1 VQTDLALVLLV
12 LVVAFAL
19 LASGLCWV
27 AVRRVDR
34 TRGEV
39 RRLTGRVD
47 DGRPIAARRLTDAK
61 DQASR
66 MAGAS
71 TILAGRLDSADAAM
85 AALSGRLRDGRGSI
99 DEAVQ
104 ERLLPLARW
113 IGRMVVIARLWKLQ
127 REMWRG

>member
-1 VQTDLALVLLV
+1 MQTDLALVLLV

-27 AVRRVDR
+27 AVRRIDR
-34 TRGEV
+34 TRREV

-47 DGRPIAARRLTDAK
+47 RGRPTAAKRLTDAR
-61 DQASR
+61 DRTSR

-71 TILAGRLDSADAAM
+71 TILRERLDHADAAM
-85 AALSGRLRDGRGSI
+85 AATSERLREGRGSI
-99 DEAVQ
+99 DEAVR